1 MSKTAKPAQA
11 KTHTNKVIENARK
24 SFEGVT
30 GKKAKNATTADIE
43 IWLNSLRS
51 MGRKATTCMTYLT
64 YVKRIANITHV
75 DAQGIARVESPGPQ
89 TQALLLTQ
97 TALAI
102 GELEAIL
109 VELDQIGQQARN
121 LKK

>member
-1 MSKTAKPAQA
+1 M
-11 KTHTNKVIENARK
+11 TNPPDVGKNVYNEILSRGRRVTKRARD
-24 SFEGVT
+24 
-30 GKKAKNATTADIE
+30 A
-43 IWLNSLRS
+43 LR
-51 MGRKATTCMTYLT
+51 
-64 YVKRIANITHV
+64 RIV
-75 DAQGIARVESPGPQ
+75 EESPGPQ

-102 GELEAIL
+102 GEIEAIL

>member
-1 MSKTAKPAQA
+1 M
-11 KTHTNKVIENARK
+11 TNPPDVGKNVYNEILSRGRRVTKRARD
-24 SFEGVT
+24 
-30 GKKAKNATTADIE
+30 A
-43 IWLNSLRS
+43 LR
-51 MGRKATTCMTYLT
+51 
-64 YVKRIANITHV
+64 RIV
-75 DAQGIARVESPGPQ
+75 EESPGPQ